1 MQIFGLAGWSGS
13 GKTTLVVKLLP
24 ELISRG
30 FTVSTIKHTHH
41 NFDIDKPGKD
51 SHNHRTAGAHE
62 VMLSSGNRWA
72 LMHELSETPEPS
84 VGELAERMTPV
95 DLLLVEGFKNHPHA
109 KLEVYRPEIGKPALY
124 PENDTIVAIASD
136 TDLVSPDVP
145 VFGLEAI
152 PAIADFILSYVGLDG
167 VGKEQEIKRV
177 GGANGA
183 A

>member
-1 MQIFGLAGWSGS
+1 MRIFGLAGWSGS

-24 ELISRG
+24 ELIGRG

-72 LMHELSETPEPS
+72 LMHELNATPEPT
-84 VGELAERMTPV
+84 VAELAARMTPV
-95 DLLLVEGFKNHPHA
+95 DLLLVEGFKNHSHA
-109 KLEVYRPEIGKPALY
+109 KLEVYRQEIGKPALY
-124 PENDTIVAIASD
+124 PDNNTIAAIASD
-136 TDLVSPDVP
+136 SILEEPLVP
-145 VFGLEAI
+145 VFALDDI

-167 VGKEQEIKRV
+167 AKKEQAIRCV